1 MFVAREEK
9 IPLGGLFGLII
20 PSAFIGA
27 ASLAGGYSFLAR
39 VIEDPDQTFAT
50 VTFLMLLA
58 QSLAL
63 FSVTLILTGR
73 QSRWL
78 LAILLSV
85 LVALISIMPTLVVS
99 WLGMDGKLGWDQ
111 AAIVFADPGLITA
124 YFAALVLA
132 KTVIDQP
139 PDTGL
144 LDYRGIFLNAITLP
158 VLLVIVV
165 LAGGLLSI
173 LLSSLYSMMGLFQ
186 EGWSERLPSLTE
198 TVLLAIA
205 GGVAGAFIAAM
216 RMQRVVIGVVRYGL
230 LLVMRFALPVVAVIS
245 AVAIILMI
253 SENNGQNFRE
263 WIAPIDPLFWS
274 TFLLFAFALVYQ
286 NGQGAKPALWL
297 RASAWAVLLGLP
309 FFLIPPL
316 LRSLEDVK
324 NIADMSAWLYPYG
337 LLFLVTLS
345 VLAGLVSEIYWR
357 AEKWMPPVRYGFRAV
372 WIIAALMPIFV
383 AGTIL
388 LGGSG

>member
-9 IPLGGLFGLII
+9 LSLGGLFGLII
-20 PSAFIGA
+20 PSAFVGA
-27 ASLAGGYSFLAR
+27 AGLAGSYYFLAQAEEAGWPF
-39 VIEDPDQTFAT
+39 VIAG
-50 VTFLMLLA
+50 FLG
-58 QSLAL
+58 L
-63 FSVTLILTGR
+63 FSIALILIGR

-78 LAILLSV
+78 LAILLSALVGLFSV
-85 LVALISIMPTLVVS
+85 LPSIAGFLQNVE
-99 WLGMDGKLGWDQ
+99 G
-111 AAIVFADPGLITA
+111 VFAVTDWGHFLIA
-124 YFAALVLA
+124 FYAALVLA

-139 PDTGL
+139 SDTGL

-158 VLLVIVV
+158 VLLVIAV

-198 TVLLAIA
+198 TVLLTIG

-253 SENNGQNFRE
+253 SENSGQNFRE

-274 TFLLFAFALVYQ
+274 AFLLFAFALVYQ

-297 RASAWAVLLGLP
+297 RASAWAVILALP
-309 FFLIPPL
+309 FFLVPPL
-316 LRSLEDVK
+316 LRSLEEVG
-324 NIADMSAWLYPYG
+324 NIAALVAWLYPHG
-337 LLFLVTLS
+337 LLLLLGLTVF
-345 VLAGLVSEIYWR
+345 AGLGSEFYWR
-357 AEKWMPPVRYGFRAV
+357 AKKWMPPVRYGFRAI
-372 WIIAALMPIFV
+372 WIIATLMPVFA
-383 AGTIL
+383 AGSIL
-388 LGGSG
+388 LAAGG

>member
-9 IPLGGLFGLII
+9 LSLGGLFGLII
-20 PSAFIGA
+20 PSAFVGA
-27 ASLAGGYSFLAR
+27 AGLAGSYYFLAQAEGAGWPF
-39 VIEDPDQTFAT
+39 VIAG
-50 VTFLMLLA
+50 FLG
-58 QSLAL
+58 L
-63 FSVTLILTGR
+63 FSIALILIGR

-78 LAILLSV
+78 LAILLSALVGLFSV
-85 LVALISIMPTLVVS
+85 LPSIAGFLQNVE
-99 WLGMDGKLGWDQ
+99 G
-111 AAIVFADPGLITA
+111 VFAVTDWGHFLIA
-124 YFAALVLA
+124 FYAALVLA

-139 PDTGL
+139 SDTGL

-158 VLLVIVV
+158 VLLVIAV

-198 TVLLAIA
+198 TVLLTIG

-253 SENNGQNFRE
+253 SENSGQNFRE

-274 TFLLFAFALVYQ
+274 AFLLFAFALVYQ

-297 RASAWAVLLGLP
+297 RASAWAVILALP
-309 FFLIPPL
+309 FFLVPPL
-316 LRSLEDVK
+316 LRSLEGAG
-324 NIADMSAWLYPYG
+324 NIAALVAWLYPHG
-337 LLFLVTLS
+337 LLLLLGLTVF
-345 VLAGLVSEIYWR
+345 AGLGSEFYWR
-357 AEKWMPPVRYGFRAV
+357 AKKWMPPVRYGFRAI
-372 WIIAALMPIFV
+372 WIIATLMPVFA
-383 AGTIL
+383 AGSIL
-388 LGGSG
+388 LAAGG

>member
-9 IPLGGLFGLII
+9 LSLGGLFGLII

-27 ASLAGGYSFLAR
+27 ASLAGGFSFLGRA
-39 VIEDPDQTFAT
+39 IESPDQTFT
-50 VTFLMLLA
+50 TITFLMLFA
-58 QSLAL
+58 QFLAL

-78 LAILLSV
+78 LAILLSA
-85 LVALISIMPTLVVS
+85 LVALVSILPTLAVS
-99 WLGMDGKLGWDQ
+99 WLGMDGELRWDQ
-111 AAIVFADPGLITA
+111 TIAFADPGLVAA
-124 YFAALVLA
+124 YYAALVLA

-186 EGWSERLPSLTE
+186 EGFRLRLPSLTE
-198 TVLLAIA
+198 TVLLAIV

-253 SENNGQNFRE
+253 SENSGQNFRE

-274 TFLLFAFALVYQ
+274 AFLLFAFALVYQ

-297 RASAWAVLLGLP
+297 RASAWAVILALP
-309 FFLIPPL
+309 FFLVPPL
-316 LRSLEDVK
+316 LRSLEGAG
-324 NIADMSAWLYPYG
+324 NIAALVAWLYPHG
-337 LLFLVTLS
+337 LLLLLGLTVF
-345 VLAGLVSEIYWR
+345 AGLGSEFYWR
-357 AEKWMPPVRYGFRAV
+357 AKKWMPPVRYGFRAI
-372 WIIAALMPIFV
+372 WIIATLMPVFA
-383 AGTIL
+383 AGSIL
-388 LGGSG
+388 LAAGG

>member
-9 IPLGGLFGLII
+9 LSLGGLFGLII

-27 ASLAGGYSFLAR
+27 AGLAGSYYFLAQAEGAGWSS
-39 VIEDPDQTFAT
+39 VIASF
-50 VTFLMLLA
+50 VG
-58 QSLAL
+58 L
-63 FSVTLILTGR
+63 FSIALILIGR

-78 LAILLSV
+78 LAILFSA
-85 LVALISIMPTLVVS
+85 LVALFSVLPFIAGFWQNEEGS
-99 WLGMDGKLGWDQ
+99 
-111 AAIVFADPGLITA
+111 FAVIDWGHFLIA
-124 YFAALVLA
+124 FYAALVLA

-186 EGWSERLPSLTE
+186 EGWSDRLPSVTE
-198 TVLLAIA
+198 TVLLTIG

-253 SENNGQNFRE
+253 SENSGQNFRE

-274 TFLLFAFALVYQ
+274 AFLLFAFALVYQ

-297 RASAWAVLLGLP
+297 RASAWAVILALP
-309 FFLIPPL
+309 FFLVPPL
-316 LRSLEDVK
+316 LRSLEGAG
-324 NIADMSAWLYPYG
+324 NIAALVAWLYPYG
-337 LLFLVTLS
+337 LLLLLGLTVF
-345 VLAGLVSEIYWR
+345 AGLGSEFYWR
-357 AEKWMPPVRYGFRAV
+357 AKKWMPPVRYGFRAV
-372 WIIAALMPIFV
+372 WIIATLMPVFA
-383 AGTIL
+383 AGSIL
-388 LGGSG
+388 LAAGG